1 MSTLRDLLNRA
12 RWRDGGLHELEVHVL
27 HRGAPNDRR
36 VIAGNRI
43 TAVRA
48 NGIELAPEADDE
60 DPIFV
65 PYHRFLAV
73 AVAGGAELWSKDHG
87 MASPAAAPVA
97 EGEEAR
103 GARLDVVDAGK
114 EIVSEFGVVL
124 REATNDSLLVIDGS
138 AGEGGGQI
146 LRTSLSLSMATGKPF
161 VLERIRAGR
170 KKPGLMRQHLT
181 CVKAAALVCG
191 AEVEGA
197 TLGSSRIVFR
207 PGAIRSGDHTI
218 EIGTAGS
225 ISLVLQTLALPLA
238 LTPSTS
244 PSRITVRGGTHVPW
258 SPPFPFLEQA
268 WLPLVRRAG
277 AGIDLEL
284 ISTGFNPAAGGEVV
298 MTVLPS
304 GPLAPI
310 HLGESTVLS
319 RLRLQGIVSDL
330 SEALAR
336 RELTA
341 AGELLKGHP
350 VELASGTVRSPGP
363 GNALWLVAR
372 DEGTG
377 IGNVFSAIGASNA
390 DAEAIGRSVAEAFLA
405 WRETGTSVEPHL
417 ADQLMLPI
425 ALAGGGSYTCSELT
439 LHSRTNI
446 EVIHAFTGHRLRAW
460 DLGDSRFRI
469 ALVAR

>member
-1 MSTLRDLLNRA
+1 MATLRDLLNRA

-43 TAVRA
+43 MAVRA
-48 NGIELAPEADDE
+48 NGIELTPEADDE

-65 PYHRFLAV
+65 PYHRFLAI
-73 AVAGGAELWSKDHG
+73 AVAGGAEVWSKDHG
-87 MASPAAAPVA
+87 VTPASAARAH
-97 EGEEAR
+97 EGEEER
-103 GARLDVVDAGK
+103 GARPNAVAARREVLPEFDVVLAP
-114 EIVSEFGVVL
+114 
-124 REATNDSLLVIDGS
+124 ATKDSPLVIDGS

-146 LRTSLSLSMATGKPF
+146 LRTALSLSMATGTPF

-170 KKPGLMRQHLT
+170 TKPGLMRQHLT
-181 CVKAAALVCG
+181 CVKAAALICN

-207 PGAIRSGDHTI
+207 PGPIMPADHTI
-218 EIGTAGS
+218 EIGSAGA

-238 LTPSTS
+238 LAPSTRR
-244 PSRITVRGGTHVPW
+244 SRITVRGGTHVPW

-268 WLPLVRRAG
+268 WLPLMRRAG
-277 AGIDLEL
+277 AAIDLEL
-284 ISTGFNPAAGGEVV
+284 ISTGFYPAGGGEIA
-298 MTVLPS
+298 MTVSPA
-304 GPLAPI
+304 GALAPL
-310 HLGESTVLS
+310 HLGETTVLS
-319 RLRLQGIVSDL
+319 RLRLQGIVSDV

-341 AGELLKGHP
+341 AAELLRGHS
-350 VELASGTVRSPGP
+350 VELASGMVRSPGP

-377 IGNVFSAIGASNA
+377 ICNVFSAIGDPN
-390 DAEAIGRSVAEAFLA
+390 AEAEEIGRGVAEAFLA
-405 WRETGTSVEPHL
+405 WSESGTSVDAHL

-425 ALAGGGSYTCSELT
+425 ALAGSGGFTCNELT

-460 DLGDSRFRI
+460 DLGDDRHRVE
-469 ALVAR
+469 LVAR

>member
-1 MSTLRDLLNRA
+1 MATLRDLLNRA

-27 HRGAPNDRR
+27 HRGAPGDRR
-36 VIAGNRI
+36 VISGNRI

-48 NGIELAPEADDE
+48 NGIELSPEGEEE
-60 DPIFV
+60 DSIFV
-65 PYHRFLAV
+65 PYHRFLAITGI
-73 AVAGGAELWSKDHG
+73 GGAEIWSKGHG
-87 MASPAAAPVA
+87 ATTPIPPGAADSDEARIVGRNIAPV
-97 EGEEAR
+97 
-103 GARLDVVDAGK
+103 GK
-114 EIVSEFGVVL
+114 EIIPEFGVVL
-124 REATNDSLLVIDGS
+124 REATPDTPLVIDGS

-146 LRTSLSLSMATGKPF
+146 LRTALSLSMATGTPF

-181 CVKAAALVCG
+181 CVKAAALICG

-207 PGAIRSGDHTI
+207 PGPMTPGDHTI
-218 EIGTAGS
+218 EIGSAGS
-225 ISLVLQTLALPLA
+225 VSLVLQTLALPLA
-238 LTPSTS
+238 LSTS
-244 PSRITVRGGTHVPW
+244 RARITVRGGTHVPW

-277 AGIDLEL
+277 ADIDLEL
-284 ISTGFNPAAGGEVV
+284 VSTGFYPAGGGEIA
-298 MTVLPS
+298 MTVSPS
-304 GPLAPI
+304 GPLTPL
-310 HLGESTVLS
+310 HLGETTVLS

-330 SEALAR
+330 SEAVAR

-341 AGELLKGHP
+341 AAELLKGHSL
-350 VELASGTVRSPGP
+350 ELASGMVRSPGP

-377 IGNVFSAIGASNA
+377 ICNVFSAIGDPN
-390 DAEAIGRSVAEAFLA
+390 AEAEEIGRSVAEAFLA
-405 WRETGTSVEPHL
+405 WSERGTSVDAHL

-425 ALAGGGSYTCSELT
+425 ALAGSGSFTCNELT

-460 DLGDSRFRI
+460 DLGDNRYRVEL
-469 ALVAR
+469 AAR